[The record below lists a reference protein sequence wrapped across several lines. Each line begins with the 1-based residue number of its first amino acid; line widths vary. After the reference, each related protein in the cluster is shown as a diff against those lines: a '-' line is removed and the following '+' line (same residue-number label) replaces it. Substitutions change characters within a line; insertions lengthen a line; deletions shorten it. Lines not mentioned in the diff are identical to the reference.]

1 MKIKSPRRPGTSQRK
16 IVLVLVL
23 VLDAS
28 EGDVTAQIV
37 FQQSIH
43 KSPEILLGYLAD
55 KETRDAADTQL

>member
-1 MKIKSPRRPGTSQRK
+1 MIRSPRRPGTSQRK
-16 IVLVLVL
+16 IVL